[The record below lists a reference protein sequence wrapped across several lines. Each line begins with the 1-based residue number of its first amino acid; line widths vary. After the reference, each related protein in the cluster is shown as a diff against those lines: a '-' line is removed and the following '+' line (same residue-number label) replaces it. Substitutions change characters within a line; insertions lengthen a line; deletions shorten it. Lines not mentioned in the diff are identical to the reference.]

1 MPLAAIGVL
10 TNTSFTSG
18 TATKVLALMIFI
30 VGIMWFVFG
39 GMLARRFSSGYM
51 NWTPS
56 GFMFKKYAKDPT
68 QTKNLRYAVG
78 AALVADSVAQNILL
92 NNLPFPLNY
101 FYWMGMWPIVPFLLF
116 GMIPA
121 VVTWIALGPMM
132 SLAGVMD
139 AGGDGT
145 EYVEAKKIHWFYS
158 LSPADRDRVRE
169 GSDLEDG
176 DDDDDSDKSDS
187 DNEGEAMVKKGNNKK
202 NNSGSQSVVVVQ
214 GRYAD

>member
-1 MPLAAIGVL
+1 MV
-10 TNTSFTSG
+10 
-18 TATKVLALMIFI
+18 FI

-39 GMLARRFSSGYM
+39 GMLARRFSAGYM

-56 GFMFKKYAKDPT
+56 GYAFKKYAQDPT
-68 QTKNLRYAVG
+68 KTKNLRYAVG
-78 AALVADSVAQNILL
+78 AALVLDTAAQKILL

-101 FYWMGMWPIVPFLLF
+101 FYWMGMWPIGPFVLF
-116 GMIPA
+116 GLIPA
-121 VVTWIALGPMM
+121 TMTWTALGPMM

-176 DDDDDSDKSDS
+176 DDDSDNDSDS
-187 DNEGEAMVKKGNNKK
+187 DGGNRNVRKSKKG
-202 NNSGSQSVVVVQ
+202 SDQSSVVVQ
-214 GRYAD
+214 GRFAT

>member
-1 MPLAAIGVL
+1 ML

-39 GMLARRFSSGYM
+39 GMLARRFSSGFM

-56 GFMFKKYAKDPT
+56 GYMFKKYAQDPT
-68 QTKNLRYAVG
+68 KTNNLRWAVG
-78 AALVADSVAQNILL
+78 ASLVADTAAQSILL

-101 FYWMGMWPIVPFLLF
+101 FYWMGMWPVVPFILF
-116 GMIPA
+116 GVIPA
-121 VVTWIALGPMM
+121 FMAWIALGPIM

-158 LSPADRDRVRE
+158 LSPADRERVRE
-169 GSDLEDG
+169 GSDLEEG
-176 DDDDDSDKSDS
+176 DDEESDDDSDAD
-187 DNEGEAMVKKGNNKK
+187 EAKGMVKKGKSKK
-202 NNSGSQSVVVVQ
+202 QTSDQPSVVVQ
-214 GRYAD
+214 GRFAT